1 MTLLRTPKPIAIKI
15 VRDNPFVPLGT
26 AVKDV
31 IEVINGPVPEPL
43 RPFTEAYNGPLPF
56 PLKQLD
62 AVRFKCDV
70 AADIERAT
78 RPTPTASGTMTTA
91 QVCRRFGWREVPEK
105 ARAFGFPPVLGRS
118 VSSHGQSVTIHY
130 STKAVER
137 WAEDIQELVRETKF
151 GK

>member
-1 MTLLRTPKPIAIKI
+1 MLKTAKQHVVKI
-15 VRDNPFVPLGT
+15 GRDNPFVPLGT
-26 AVKDV
+26 VVEDV
-31 IEVINGPVPEPL
+31 IEVINGDVPDAL
-43 RPFTEAYNGPLPF
+43 RPFCEAYGGPLPF

-62 AVRFKCDV
+62 AIRFKCDV

-78 RPTPTASGTMTTA
+78 RPTPTASGTYTHA
-91 QVCRRFGWREVPEK
+91 EVCRRFGWDDEVPEK
-105 ARAFGFPPVLGRS
+105 ARAFGFPSVLGRG
-118 VSSHGQSVTIHY
+118 VSWRGQVTVHY